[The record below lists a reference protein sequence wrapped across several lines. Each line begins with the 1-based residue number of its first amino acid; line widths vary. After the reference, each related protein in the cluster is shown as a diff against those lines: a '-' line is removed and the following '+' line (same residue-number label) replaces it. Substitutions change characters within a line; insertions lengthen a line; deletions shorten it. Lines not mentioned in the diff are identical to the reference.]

1 MRLSIQSKLIIAVV
15 LISLSAALFTGI
27 LGYRSGEAALRKS
40 IYERLDGI
48 RISKTTQVER
58 FINNLHSQVQS
69 FSEDLMIIEATRD
82 FRSAVEKLKEKKISA
97 EDNARLVEFYEKQFL
112 PELIKH
118 VDAQPVLK
126 SVLPDN
132 DLAKYL
138 QLHYIV
144 DNPNKLIEKHKLL
157 MARDGSDYS
166 RVHQKYH
173 EVINNFRILFGLE
186 DVMLL
191 DAETSQVIY
200 SAGKQIDLGTD
211 FDSGPLSR
219 TALAERIRQL
229 QRERDKDS
237 VLIVDYEPYRPSYGL
252 PTSFALSPIFDGN
265 TMIGILVVQFPIEK
279 LNNIIS
285 GNNNWANQGVGKT
298 GEIVLAAE
306 DGYMRNESRYFTED
320 RKNYIKM
327 LNRAGIA
334 REEIA
339 KTDRL
344 DTTILTVR
352 LKSDAFRRVLGG
364 QHGTDILVDYL
375 GQEVLASYGPLDVKG
390 LRWGIIAKI
399 PTEETFEPI
408 RQFTHDLLT
417 TLVAIGLL
425 ASMLAT
431 LMGHLL
437 SKPVRKLIRAS
448 SELAGGKLETRVK
461 IDTNDEFEDLGETF
475 NKMAAELEMRK
486 QKLDEKIGEN
496 ERLLESML
504 PPAVAAR
511 LRSAPGEQ
519 QSDTHADVTIIY
531 AEVRGFDT
539 FSESLEP
546 TRALNLLNRLIVS
559 FDEAA
564 ERQGVEK
571 LKSIGASY
579 LAVCG
584 LSIQRFDHSQR
595 AVAFALNAEQIV
607 AAFNRDNGSQ
617 LVVNIGIHRGPVTGG
632 IIGRSKFIYDLWGR
646 TVDYARWL
654 VLSDSTGVIHIS
666 REVYDRVAG
675 LYTCSLIS
683 ETAEGK
689 PEVYLITGQAAVA
702 GTPETK
708 SLTGRKG

>member
-40 IYERLDGI
+40 IYDRLTGI
-48 RISKTTQVER
+48 RVSKATQVER
-58 FINNLHSQVQS
+58 FINGLHNQVQS
-69 FSEDLMIIEATRD
+69 FSEDLMIVEATRD
-82 FRSAVEKLKEKKISA
+82 FRAAVDKLKGKKISA
-97 EDNARLVEFYEKQFL
+97 EENTRLLEFYEKQFL
-112 PELIKH
+112 PELVKH

-132 DLAKYL
+132 DLQAYL
-138 QLHYIV
+138 QYHYIV
-144 DNPNKLIEKHKLL
+144 NNPNKLLEKDR
-157 MARDGSDYS
+157 MPAAQDDSEYS
-166 RVHQKYH
+166 RVHLKYH
-173 EVINNFRILFGLE
+173 EVINNFRKLFGLD
-186 DVMLL
+186 DVMIL

-211 FDSGPLSR
+211 FDTGALSR
-219 TALAERIRQL
+219 TAVAEDIRLL

-237 VLIVDYEPYRPSYGL
+237 VRIVDFEPYRPSLGL
-252 PTSFALSPIFDGN
+252 PTAFAISPIFDGN
-265 TMIGILVVQFPIEK
+265 SMIGILAVQFPIMK
-279 LNNIIS
+279 LNDIMS
-285 GNNNWANQGVGKT
+285 GNNNWAKQGVGQT

-320 RKNYIKM
+320 RKNYFKM
-327 LNRAGIA
+327 LNRAGTA
-334 REEIA
+334 REEVA
-339 KTDRL
+339 KTERL
-344 DTTILTVR
+344 ETTILTVR
-352 LKSDAFRRVLGG
+352 LKSEAFKRVLAG
-364 QHGTDILVDYL
+364 QEGTDLITDYL
-375 GQEVLASYGPLDVKG
+375 GQEVLASYGPLDIQG

-399 PTEETFEPI
+399 PTAESFEPI
-408 RQFTHDLLT
+408 RKFTHDLLT
-417 TLVAIGLL
+417 TLVAIGLISSL
-425 ASMLAT
+425 LAT

-448 SELAGGKLETRVK
+448 NQLATGKLNTRVD
-461 IDTNDEFEDLGETF
+461 INSNDEFEDLGQTF
-475 NKMAAELEMRK
+475 NSMAAELEVRK
-486 QKLDEKIGEN
+486 NKLDEKIAEN

-531 AEVRGFDT
+531 AEVKGFDS

-546 TRALNLLNRLIVS
+546 ARALNLLNRLIVS

-595 AVAFALNAEQIV
+595 AVAFALSAEQIV
-607 AAFNRDNGSQ
+607 AGFNRDNGSQ

-646 TVDYARWL
+646 TVDYARGL
-654 VLSDSTGVIHIS
+654 VQSDSTGVIQIS

-675 LYTCSLIS
+675 LYACSRTG
-683 ETAEGK
+683 EATDNK
-689 PEVYLITGQAAVA
+689 PEVYLISGQPGTSGMAETRTTSGRTG
-702 GTPETK
+702 
-708 SLTGRKG
+708 